1 MGDQIVHYRGDDPDG
16 RPIHLVGK
24 DHVLRIGVMRAQ
36 LMYVQLG
43 KALDAATSAQPAV
56 PPSHQ
61 GYRTEAQNRHLH
73 ALFGE
78 LGVGGDDR
86 HTVLAEI
93 LGREV
98 PTTKELTTVEAGVAI
113 DRLRRRVAGSA
124 PTDPDPAEVPF

>member
-1 MGDQIVHYRGDDPDG
+1 MGDQIVRVAPDDPDG

-24 DHVLRIGVMRAQ
+24 DHVLRLGVMRAQ
-36 LMYVQLG
+36 LLHLQLG
-43 KALDAATSAQPAV
+43 KALAAVTRAQPAV

-78 LGVGGDDR
+78 LGIAGDDR
-86 HTVLAEI
+86 HEALARI

-98 PTTKELTTVEAGVAI
+98 PTTKELTVAEAATAI
-113 DRLRRRVAGSA
+113 DRLQREVAKGQ
-124 PTDPDPAEVPF
+124 PAEHEEAF